1 MIITLQEAKD
11 VLRLSTDDNNNIIT
25 AMILTI
31 PSYIET
37 ATGSKSVAGS
47 YTDLEKQVAKFI
59 LMQWYDPASE
69 NNERISKV
77 INTLLTAITV
87 NVNKNNKN

>member
-11 VLRLSTDDNNNIIT
+11 VLRLSTDDNNDIIT

-37 ATGSKSVAGS
+37 ATGSKSVVGS
-47 YTDLEKQVAKFI
+47 YTALEKQVAKFI